1 MAETHVISALVNKRS
16 ELSGLITHY
25 KKELSRLSEEVK
37 TLDAAIK
44 LFEPDYELEGIKTK
58 QFKHKNNFFKHGEC
72 SRMMLNYLR
81 VTTSPLSTQDLTLKV
96 MMDKDLELSP
106 TDQKALR
113 MTIYS
118 TLSPQAKK
126 GLIRMDKADGSSLW
140 ELVNSLGR

>member
-16 ELSGLITHY
+16 EISGLITHY
-25 KKELSRLSEEVK
+25 KKELSRLGEEVK

-58 QFKHKNNFFKHGEC
+58 QFKRKNIFFKHGEC

-81 VTTSPLSTQDLTLKV
+81 VATSPLSTQGLTLKV
-96 MMDKDLELSP
+96 ITDKGLELSP
-106 TDQKALR
+106 NDQKALR

-118 TLSPQAKK
+118 TLSIQAKR
-126 GLIRMDKADGSSLW
+126 GLVEMIKVEGNALW
-140 ELVNSLGR
+140 QLVK